1 MERNKISGGIY
12 LVINPSMRR
21 IELLNRLEEV
31 LQAGVAI
38 VQIWDNWEPLINR
51 QDVIMEVCNLCH
63 RHHVPV
69 LINNSWELLSSFPLD
84 GVHFDAI
91 PDDYAQIQQ
100 YIKQDYLVGIT
111 CNNDL
116 SLVDWADKNKLDYI
130 SFCSIFPSSTSTSCE
145 LVSFDKIQEARRM
158 TSLPLFLAGG
168 IQLSNM
174 SLLNELDYDGVAIIS
189 GIMSSENPAQ
199 VTKQYLET
207 LRNKNNENR
216 NN

>member
-1 MERNKISGGIY
+1 NKISGGIY
-12 LVINPSMRR
+12 LVINPSMMQV
-21 IELLNRLEEV
+21 ELLNRLKEA

-38 VQIWDNWEPLINR
+38 VQIWDNWEHNVNK
-51 QDVIMEVCNLCH
+51 QDIIMELCNLCH
-63 RHHVPV
+63 RLNVPV
-69 LINNSWELLSSFPLD
+69 LINNTWELLNSFPLD
-84 GVHFDAI
+84 VVHFDAV
-91 PDDYAQIQQ
+91 PDDYDQIIQH
-100 YIKQDYLVGIT
+100 INQDHLVGIT

-116 SLVDWADKNKLDYI
+116 TLVDWADKNHLDYI
-130 SFCSIFPSSTSTSCE
+130 SFCSIFPSLTSTSCE

-168 IQLSNM
+168 IQLTNM